1 MKIDR
6 SIDTVNDCEPWRKIH
21 KSRYGFVQNMTTGW
35 SGASNSKTG
44 VIFCPYVTNIFNPS
58 NLYPNI
64 IKPFNL
70 NTNEV
75 KTQIRYRTF
84 KRYRAGR

>member
-6 SIDTVNDCEPWRKIH
+6 SIDTINDCEPGRKFYQT
-21 KSRYGFVQNMTTGW
+21 RYGFVNNMM
-35 SGASNSKTG
+35 SSANKNTG
-44 VIFCPYVTNIFNPS
+44 VIFTPYVFSIVD
-58 NLYPNI
+58 LYPNKI
-64 IKPFNL
+64 EQFNL
-70 NTNEV
+70 NQNEI